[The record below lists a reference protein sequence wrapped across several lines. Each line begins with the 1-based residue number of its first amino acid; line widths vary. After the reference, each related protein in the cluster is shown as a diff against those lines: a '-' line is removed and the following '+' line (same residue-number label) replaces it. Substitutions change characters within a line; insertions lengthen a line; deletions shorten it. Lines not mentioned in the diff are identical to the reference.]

1 MRRLLVTRR
10 RVPLDRFEDY
20 DEAWERLRDA
30 ASQSGGRAWRFRA
43 SELEDQFLEFLEWSG
58 ALDLESTSTELR
70 QDLDV
75 LAKGTTELWMEAI
88 SSLMKTDA
96 SATNTETRKKADPDR
111 QELLMLLRERSL
123 TRGDFV
129 LSSGRH
135 SNYYIDA
142 RVTTMSG
149 QGQVLIGRLGLA
161 QLDALGWAP
170 HLVGGLTLGADPIAY
185 AIAHAAA
192 LQGRRLDAFTV
203 RKEVKS
209 HGAGRQIEGS
219 FTPGA
224 RVVVVEDTI
233 TTGDS
238 ALRAAAV
245 IQDAGGVVAGVLA
258 LVDRQEGGTARI
270 EEAGFAVSALFTTGE
285 LLESGE

>member
-20 DEAWERLRDA
+20 DKAWAHLRDA
-30 ASQSGGRAWRFRA
+30 AAESGGRAWRFRA
-43 SELEDQFLEFLEWSG
+43 SELEDQFLEFLEWTG
-58 ALDLESTSTELR
+58 AIDLEAATTELR
-70 QDLDV
+70 HDLDQI
-75 LAKGTTELWMEAI
+75 AIGTTEPWTEAMT
-88 SSLMKTDA
+88 SLMKTDA
-96 SATNTETRKKADPDR
+96 SPGNAGTRSDADPDH
-111 QELLMLLRERSL
+111 QMLLMLLRERSL

-129 LSSGRH
+129 LSSGRR
-135 SNYYIDA
+135 SSYYIDA
-142 RVTTMSG
+142 RITTMSG
-149 QGQVLIGRLGLA
+149 KGQVLIGRLGLA
-161 QLDALGWAP
+161 RLDALGWAP
-170 HLVGGLTLGADPIAY
+170 DLVGGLTLGADPIAY

-209 HGAGRQIEGS
+209 HGAGRQIEGT

-245 IQDAGGVVAGVLA
+245 IQEAGGVITGVLA
-258 LVDRQEGGTARI
+258 LVDRQEGGTSRI
-270 EEAGFAVSALFTTGE
+270 EEAGFPVSALFTTRE
-285 LLESGE
+285 LLGSGE